1 MTTSKT
7 PGRSPVSST
16 IDTLRAAGP
25 GGVSGAA
32 IGMATGGVSG
42 AAIGM
47 ATERGA
53 AHPAQRAGRSAA
65 AQLKGGAHLDAVLE
79 GVAELEDGRGRDVA
93 RGRDHQ
99 PGHGCR

>member
-25 GGVSGAA
+25 
-32 IGMATGGVSG
+32 GGVSG